1 MASILDR
8 ARLAVTRV
16 TGAETA
22 PAKVPAAPAVKPR
35 RSFHAVEIVAGD
47 DCCELVRR
55 YTGKR
60 YLSAEAPAVPLNG
73 CDAAE
78 CMCRYVHH
86 ADRRKRQRRT
96 SDLAVTV
103 DEYGGSERRSGGKR
117 GRRATD

>member
-8 ARLAVTRV
+8 ARLVMTRV
-16 TGAETA
+16 TGAETI
-22 PAKVPAAPAVKPR
+22 PKKDPVTPVKKPR
-35 RSFHAVEIVAGD
+35 RSFHAVEIIVGD

-60 YLSAEAPAVPLNG
+60 YLSAEAPAVPLQG

-78 CMCRYVHH
+78 CMCRYIHH
-86 ADRRKRQRRT
+86 ADRRKQQRRT

-103 DEYGGSERRSGGKR
+103 DEYGGAERRSGGKR
-117 GRRATD
+117 GRRASD